1 MNIFFLLSRLT
12 SQCKNLLLICC
23 CLDPGHQLLVNI
35 LQLNLDDE
43 HPTPKICEFLGF
55 VPGIPK
61 EAGNVRVKVYNQY
74 FLNVPT
80 NLALWQDNDSTEFII
95 EKSNVRPQIEVVPSL
110 SRMTRSGRQI
120 VFQVENFEVIQCI
133 SADLFN

>member
-1 MNIFFLLSRLT
+1 MQESVTDLLLSGPWPPVVGEHLAVKT
-12 SQCKNLLLICC
+12 QE
-23 CLDPGHQLLVNI
+23 DG
-35 LQLNLDDE
+35 

-95 EKSNVRPQIEVVPSL
+95 EKSNVLPVRPQIEVVPSL

>member
-1 MNIFFLLSRLT
+1 M
-12 SQCKNLLLICC
+12 
-23 CLDPGHQLLVNI
+23 DI
-35 LQLNLDDE
+35 LPQ
-43 HPTPKICEFLGF
+43 KSEFLGF

-80 NLALWQDNDSTEFII
+80 NLALWQGNDSTKFII
-95 EKSNVRPQIEVVPSL
+95 EKSNVLPVRPQIEVVPSL

-133 SADLFN
+133 SAELLIASILNAP

>member
-1 MNIFFLLSRLT
+1 M
-12 SQCKNLLLICC
+12 
-23 CLDPGHQLLVNI
+23 
-35 LQLNLDDE
+35 
-43 HPTPKICEFLGF
+43 
-55 VPGIPK
+55 
-61 EAGNVRVKVYNQY
+61 RVKVYNQY
-74 FLNVPT
+74 FLNVPS

-95 EKSNVRPQIEVVPSL
+95 EKSNVLLVRPQIEVVPSL